1 MHRLSIRQEYRP
13 TLDRRDCLVGQA
25 GAFASHGLDAEPVDA
40 LEVSDI
46 VGQQGQVV
54 LQRRRADQCVE
65 VVDQLPAQLQAGLD
79 SSEYFH
85 RWPCRHR
92 TA

>member
-40 LEVSDI
+40 LEMPDI
-46 VGQQGQVV
+46 VGQLGQVV
-54 LQRRRADQCVE
+54 L
-65 VVDQLPAQLQAGLD
+65 
-79 SSEYFH
+79 
-85 RWPCRHR
+85 
-92 TA
+92 